1 MIRGSIELVTNDL
14 IQGWIVSEDGRI
26 RDRTLLAFRGEDC
39 VGAGRVNTFR
49 PDLADAGMGDGHFG
63 FAFPISV
70 PSEAVTSVVLKLE
83 GSDAILV
90 QKGAVVT
97 ASAAP
102 ARDLGRGTVRERLA
116 SLKWALKHGRISQGD
131 FDFLRILWSTGVYE
145 RGLVRR
151 NGADDAAVVDKPA
164 AVAASLLEAYAQADV
179 AVGAERVRSAA
190 DFARELARIA
200 ARPSGAPILAVHT
213 RERAVLR
220 VLEGSHVQD
229 AVADGSGRVAH
240 FVDYP
245 LSPENLVVMDA
256 RVSAEL
262 LLPEGA
268 ALDLMSALP
277 TPA

>member
-1 MIRGSIELVTNDL
+1 MIRGSIELVTNDM

-26 RDRTLLAFRGEDC
+26 RDRTLLAFHGDDC

-49 PDLADAGMGDGHFG
+49 ADLADAGMGDGHFG

-70 PSEAVTSVVLKLE
+70 AGEAVASVVLKLE
-83 GSDAILV
+83 GSDAILL

-97 ASAAP
+97 AVGMP
-102 ARDLGRGTVRERLA
+102 VRDLGRGTVRERLG

-151 NGADDAAVVDKPA
+151 NAADDAVVDKPA
-164 AVAASLLEAYAQADV
+164 AVAASLLEAYLQADV
-179 AVGAERVRSAA
+179 EMAVERVRSPA
-190 DFARELARIA
+190 DFAREIARIA
-200 ARPSGAPILAVHT
+200 SRQGGAPILAVHT

-229 AVADGSGRVAH
+229 GTAEGSGRVSH